1 VAGVIANGLGHLSK
15 QPGAPDADSTTIFE
29 IGSTTKVF
37 TAILL
42 GLTVEPS
49 FGVTLDTKLGPFLHE
64 LPEEIRNTRAGPSS
78 CATS

>member
-1 VAGVIANGLGHLSK
+1 VIANGLGHLSK

>member
-1 VAGVIANGLGHLSK
+1 
-15 QPGAPDADSTTIFE
+15 
-29 IGSTTKVF
+29 VF